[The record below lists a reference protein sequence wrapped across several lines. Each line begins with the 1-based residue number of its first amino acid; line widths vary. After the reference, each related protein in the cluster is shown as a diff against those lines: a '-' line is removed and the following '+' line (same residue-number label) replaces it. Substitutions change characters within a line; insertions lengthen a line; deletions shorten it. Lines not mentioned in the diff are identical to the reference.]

1 MNYILIPKVTYMK
14 GVNMTRFRA
23 RDKKGRSLW
32 RKMKWV
38 KDKAKA
44 VIKTDKLE
52 PKYNTTCTQMIFY
65 G

>member
-1 MNYILIPKVTYMK
+1 MNYILIPKVNYMK
-14 GVNMTRFRA
+14 GINLTRFRA

-38 KDKAKA
+38 KNRAKA
-44 VIKTDKLE
+44 VIKEDKLD
-52 PKYNTTCTQMIFY
+52 KHYSTTCSWMVFY